1 MTRRTM
7 AALVALDLLWLTF
20 LAFALADRRYH
31 QRDPVFGVNQW
42 GYRGEARAERE
53 PGEIRVALV
62 GGSAAY
68 EAGLP
73 NEATLASSLFFE
85 LRNAGSPS
93 NQEYSVVN
101 LAEPGVAA
109 DSYVDAIR
117 RYAFLDPDV
126 VVIFDGYD
134 RFTGVPPHARER
146 SLVFRSTGY
155 LPILPARWLGR
166 PGWLSDPDAD
176 VSEILRDGAGG
187 DASCS
192 GASSAY
198 CAAMIDAVRTI
209 LDQGRRAI
217 VVSPPSISPR
227 HAQEQQSLAAALAR
241 AFDREPR
248 FLYVDAGSAA
258 DLTKPVN
265 SPDGVHRTNVGNHD
279 IGQRVAQELL
289 KMLGSSRPRLTARSG
304 GSR

>member
-7 AALVALDLLWLTF
+7 TALLALELLGFAF

-68 EAGLP
+68 EAALP

-101 LAEPGVAA
+101 LAEPRLAA
-109 DSYVDAIR
+109 DSYAATIR
-117 RYAFLDPDV
+117 HYAFLDPEV

-134 RFTGVPPHARER
+134 RFVGLPAHARER
-146 SLVFRSTGY
+146 SV
-155 LPILPARWLGR
+155 
-166 PGWLSDPDAD
+166 
-176 VSEILRDGAGG
+176 
-187 DASCS
+187 
-192 GASSAY
+192 
-198 CAAMIDAVRTI
+198 
-209 LDQGRRAI
+209 
-217 VVSPPSISPR
+217 
-227 HAQEQQSLAAALAR
+227 
-241 AFDREPR
+241 
-248 FLYVDAGSAA
+248 
-258 DLTKPVN
+258 
-265 SPDGVHRTNVGNHD
+265 
-279 IGQRVAQELL
+279 
-289 KMLGSSRPRLTARSG
+289 
-304 GSR
+304 